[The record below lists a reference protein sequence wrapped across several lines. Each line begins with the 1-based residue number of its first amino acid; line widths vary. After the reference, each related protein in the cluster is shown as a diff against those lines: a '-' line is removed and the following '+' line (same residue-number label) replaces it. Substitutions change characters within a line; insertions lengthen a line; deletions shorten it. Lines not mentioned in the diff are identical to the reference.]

1 MNRPTYT
8 ADGKPIFV
16 CNPDPKPRILP
27 KIPQAPRQ
35 RSQYTKGKIVRTK
48 HHLGTPVQSDITRP
62 LTPPLTLQI
71 IRENKAK
78 SANRNREI
86 RTPPFTVIPP
96 TTFLPTLEQ
105 PKRFKDLSPAEQEEY
120 IEARYQ
126 ATHPEINKISLCEQ
140 QAELAR
146 YLRPAARDLLNILAQ
161 ASVPKP
167 KTKTNMVDDLRGL
180 ILSYQDK
187 KARILAL
194 YK

>member
-16 CNPDPKPRILP
+16 CDPNPKPRILP

-35 RSQYTKGKIVRTK
+35 RSQYTKGRIVRTK
-48 HHLGTPVQSDITRP
+48 HHLSTPVQSDTTRP
-62 LTPPLTLQI
+62 LTLPLTLQI
-71 IRENKAK
+71 IRENQT
-78 SANRNREI
+78 RNREI
-86 RTPPFTVIPP
+86 RTPPFAVIPP
-96 TTFLPTLEQ
+96 TEFLPTLEQ
-105 PKRFKDLSPAEQEEY
+105 PKRFKDLAPAEQEEY

-126 ATHPEINKISLCEQ
+126 ATHPEINRISLCEQ

-167 KTKTNMVDDLRGL
+167 KSKPVDDLRGI
-180 ILSYQDK
+180 ILSHQER
-187 KARILAL
+187 KAAILAL

>member
-16 CNPDPKPRILP
+16 CDPNPKPRVLP

-35 RSQYTKGKIVRTK
+35 RPQYTKGKIVRTK
-48 HHLGTPVQSDITRP
+48 HHLGAPVQSNITRP

-71 IRENKAK
+71 VRENQARAA
-78 SANRNREI
+78 SRDI
-86 RTPPFTVIPP
+86 RTPPFAVIPP

-105 PKRFKDLSPAEQEEY
+105 PKQFKDLAPAEQEEY

-126 ATHPEINKISLCEQ
+126 ATHPEINRISLCEQ

-167 KTKTNMVDDLRGL
+167 KTNTVDDLRGL

>member
-16 CNPDPKPRILP
+16 CDPNPKSRTLP

-35 RSQYTKGKIVRTK
+35 RSQYKKGKIVCTR

-71 IRENKAK
+71 IRENQAR
-78 SANRNREI
+78 SREI
-86 RTPPFTVIPP
+86 RTPPFAVIPP
-96 TTFLPTLEQ
+96 TEFLPTLEQ
-105 PKRFKDLSPAEQEEY
+105 PKRFKDLTPAEQEEY
-120 IEARYQ
+120 SEARYQ
-126 ATHPEINKISLCEQ
+126 ATHPEINRINLCEQ

-146 YLRPAARDLLNILAQ
+146 YLRPAARDLSKILAQ

-167 KTKTNMVDDLRGL
+167 KIRQSDNIKDLEGL
-180 ILSYQDK
+180 ILSYQDR